1 VAPGSRLFVI
11 RCGYIGMAPGSAQ
24 PGDEVMLVREAWA
37 PYVFRPVNMS
47 KGDDGWGLEEEV
59 RILIGEG
66 RPMSMV

>member
-1 VAPGSRLFVI
+1 MI
-11 RCGYIGMAPGSAQ
+11 RKIGKVNSYPNN
-24 PGDEVMLVREAWA
+24 AWA